1 MAEKKKTKVKAS
13 KAKTSK
19 TKTSKVQASKAKAS
33 KVQAQTSQPQ
43 ASQPQASQPQASQ
56 SQASLRNLA
65 SGDVLFR
72 EGEVGDF
79 AYQVIKGKIEV
90 CKFNGDEY
98 VTLSTLEKGA
108 LFGEMALIDKQP
120 RSAMA
125 RATEEAVVKEIDQQ
139 ALLGYL
145 KNSPQ
150 TAFNM
155 MQQLASYAR
164 NANEKLN
171 VDAFSSDSEESN
183 TEEEE
188 KELTEEEK
196 QKNYRKHLMNELL
209 DEFEDD
215 IDKIKSKQIPKSVK
229 WTIYSFATLVVLLIL
244 WGTISEVDT
253 TITASG
259 KITTVVPN
267 VEVQSNFNSVVKEI
281 FVKKGQGVKEGEPLV
296 VFDSTLQKADKMK
309 LNYQLSVVN
318 SKIDRLKKQS
328 LLRTNKSV
336 DSPSDKRQSRIF
348 KDKKDQYLAKTA
360 SLNKQISSTEDDLKF
375 IKEQLDIQKKLE
387 ESKNE
392 LFELDLV
399 AEAQVLG
406 EKNKRLSLEKEFT
419 KTSNKLSELQSNR
432 EEYNSQW
439 FGGINDE
446 LVSLEDQRM
455 NLQEDMKKLER
466 QQTDVIVRAPSDG
479 MVLNLHSLYPGAV
492 ISQGK
497 SVVTLVPTGV
507 ELLTVFDVDPSDISK
522 LIPDTSIKIQL
533 NALPAQKHG
542 ELKGKLIYV
551 SADTVDKDVD
561 GNSGNFYRARGQ
573 IIENE
578 LKDTPPGFHI
588 MPGMK
593 VSGKFR
599 VGKRR
604 LITYFIYP
612 LIRTLGNSFAEP

>member
-1 MAEKKKTKVKAS
+1 MTDKKKIK
-13 KAKTSK
+13 
-19 TKTSKVQASKAKAS
+19 
-33 KVQAQTSQPQ
+33 P
-43 ASQPQASQPQASQ
+43 
-56 SQASLRNLA
+56 SLRNLA

-79 AYQVIKGKIEV
+79 AYQVVKGKIEV
-90 CKFNGDEY
+90 TKFNGDEY
-98 VTLSTLEKGA
+98 VTLALLEKGA

-125 RATEEAVVKEIDQQ
+125 RAVNEATVREIDKD

-164 NANEKLN
+164 NANEKLS
-171 VDAFSSDSEESN
+171 VDAFSSEENTTSDD
-183 TEEEE
+183 TEEES
-188 KELTEEEK
+188 EEK
-196 QKNYRKHLMNELL
+196 KEKRKKKLILNELL
-209 DEFEDD
+209 DEFDDD
-215 IDKIKSKQIPKSVK
+215 IDRLKSKVLPKSVK
-229 WTIYSFATLVVLLIL
+229 YSVYSFGFLVLFLII
-244 WGTISEVDT
+244 WGSISEIDT
-253 TITASG
+253 TISATG

-267 VEVQSNFNSVVKEI
+267 VEVQSNYNSVVKKI
-281 FVKKGQGVKEGEPLV
+281 FVKKGQEVEKGEPLV
-296 VFDSTLQKADKMK
+296 AFDSTLQRADMKK
-309 LNYQLSVVN
+309 LNYQLSVTN

-328 LLRTNKSV
+328 ELRSNASV
-336 DSPSDKRQSRIF
+336 SNPADDRQKKIF
-348 KDKKDQYLAKTA
+348 KDKKGQYLAKMA
-360 SLNKQISSTEDDLKF
+360 SLDQQISSTEDDLTF

-387 ESKNE
+387 DSKKE
-392 LFELDLV
+392 LFDLDLV

-419 KTSNKLSELQSNR
+419 KTSNKLSELKSNR
-432 EEYNSQW
+432 KEYTSQF

-446 LVSLEDQRM
+446 LLALEDQRIS
-455 NLQEDMKKLER
+455 LLEDLKKLER
-466 QQTDVIVRAPSDG
+466 QQTDETVRAPSDG
-479 MVLNLHSLYPGAV
+479 MILDLHSLYPGAV

-522 LIPDTSIKIQL
+522 LIPDTSVKIQL

-561 GNSGNFYRARGQ
+561 GNSGNFYRARAK
-573 IIENE
+573 ITEKE
-578 LKDTPPGFHI
+578 LKDIPPGFNL

-599 VGKRR
+599 VGKRK

>member
-1 MAEKKKTKVKAS
+1 MAEKKNL
-13 KAKTSK
+13 
-19 TKTSKVQASKAKAS
+19 
-33 KVQAQTSQPQ
+33 QP
-43 ASQPQASQPQASQ
+43 AV
-56 SQASLRNLA
+56 RNLA
-65 SGDVLFR
+65 AGDVLFR

-79 AYQVIKGKIEV
+79 AYQIVKGKIEV

-98 VTLSTLEKGA
+98 VTLSILEKGA

-125 RATEEAVVKEIDQQ
+125 RATVETTVKEIDKN

-164 NANEKLN
+164 NANEKLS
-171 VDAFSSDSEESN
+171 VDAFQSGSENDTSLDDSEE
-183 TEEEE
+183 
-188 KELTEEEK
+188 LTEQDKESK
-196 QKNYRKHLMNELL
+196 KKKKMMNELL

-215 IDKIKSKQIPKSVK
+215 IDRLKTQTVPRSVK
-229 WTIYSFATLVVLLIL
+229 MSVYSFGFLIL
-244 WGTISEVDT
+244 FLIFWGTISEIDT

-267 VEVQSNFNSVVKEI
+267 VEVQSNYNSVVKEI
-281 FVKKGQGVKEGEPLV
+281 LVQKGESVNKGDPLV
-296 VFDSTLQKADKMK
+296 TFDATLQKADKMK
-309 LNYQLSVVN
+309 LDYQLAVVN

-328 LLRTNKSV
+328 LLRNNISV
-336 DSPSDKRQSRIF
+336 KNPNDERQSRIF
-348 KDKKDQYLAKTA
+348 KDKKDQYLAKIA
-360 SLNKQISSTEDDLKF
+360 SLDQQITSTEDDLKF
-375 IKEQLDIQKKLE
+375 IKEQLDIQKQLE
-387 ESKNE
+387 DSKVE

-399 AEAQVLG
+399 AESQVLA

-419 KTSNKLSELQSNR
+419 KTSNKLSELKSNR
-432 EEYNSQW
+432 KEYNSQF

-455 NLQEDMKKLER
+455 SLQEDVKKLER
-466 QQTDVIVRAPSDG
+466 QQTDVVVRAPSDG
-479 MVLNLHSLYPGAV
+479 MILDLHSLYPGAV
-492 ISQGK
+492 ITPGK

-522 LIPDTSIKIQL
+522 LITDTSVKIQL

-551 SADTVDKDVD
+551 SADTIDKDVD
-561 GNSGNFYRARGQ
+561 GNSGNFYRARAQ
-573 IIENE
+573 ITENE
-578 LKDTPPGFHI
+578 LKDTPPGFNL

-593 VSGKFR
+593 VSGKFK
-599 VGKRR
+599 VGQRR

-612 LIRTLGNSFAEP
+612 LVRTLGNSFAEP

>member
-1 MAEKKKTKVKAS
+1 MVEKNP
-13 KAKTSK
+13 AKHT
-19 TKTSKVQASKAKAS
+19 
-33 KVQAQTSQPQ
+33 
-43 ASQPQASQPQASQ
+43 
-56 SQASLRNLA
+56 LRNLA

-79 AYQVIKGKIEV
+79 AFQIVSGKIEI
-90 CKFNGDEY
+90 CKFNGDDY
-98 VTLSTLEKGA
+98 VTLAILEKGA

-125 RATEEAVVKEIDQQ
+125 RAIKESVVREIDQT
-139 ALLGYL
+139 ALIGYL

-164 NANEKLN
+164 NANEKLS
-171 VDAFSSDSEESN
+171 VDAFNSEDDEKN
-183 TEEEE
+183 TNNQEE
-188 KELTEEEK
+188 KKTTDEEINK
-196 QKNYRKHLMNELL
+196 LKRKKLMNELL
-209 DEFEDD
+209 DDFEDD
-215 IDKIKSKQIPKSVK
+215 IDKIREKKLPKSVK
-229 WTIYSFATLVVLLIL
+229 YTVYAFGFLIL
-244 WGTISEVDT
+244 FLIFWGTISEVDT

-267 VEVQSNFNSVVKEI
+267 VEVQSNYDSVVKEI
-281 FVKKGQGVKEGEPLV
+281 YVKKGQEVKKGESLIK
-296 VFDSTLQKADKMK
+296 FDATLQKADKMK
-309 LNYQLSVVN
+309 LNYQLSVLE

-328 LLRTNKSV
+328 LLRTSNSV
-336 DSPSDKRQSRIF
+336 KNPLDERQSRIF
-348 KDKKDQYLAKTA
+348 NDKKDQYLAKTA
-360 SLNKQISSTEDDLKF
+360 SLNQQISSTEDDLRF

-387 ESKNE
+387 ESKIE
-392 LFELDLV
+392 LFKLDLV
-399 AEAQVLG
+399 AESQVLA

-419 KTSNKLSELQSNR
+419 KTSNKLSELKSNR

-446 LVSLEDQRM
+446 LVSLEDQKITL
-455 NLQEDMKKLER
+455 NEDLKKLER
-466 QQTDVIVRAPSDG
+466 QQTDVTVRAPTDG
-479 MVLNLHSLYPGAV
+479 MILTLHSLYSGAV
-492 ISQGK
+492 ISKGK

-507 ELLTVFDVDPSDISK
+507 ELLSVFDVDPSDISK
-522 LIPDTSIKIQL
+522 LIPDTSVKIQL

-561 GNSGNFYRARGQ
+561 GKSGNFYRARAQ
-573 IIENE
+573 IIESN
-578 LKDTPPGFHI
+578 LKDTPPGFNL

-612 LIRTLGNSFAEP
+612 LVRTIGNSFEEP

>member
-1 MAEKKKTKVKAS
+1 MPAKKPP
-13 KAKTSK
+13 
-19 TKTSKVQASKAKAS
+19 
-33 KVQAQTSQPQ
+33 QP
-43 ASQPQASQPQASQ
+43 
-56 SQASLRNLA
+56 SLRNLA
-65 SGDVLFR
+65 AGDVLFR
-72 EGEVGDF
+72 EGEVGDY
-79 AYQVIKGKIEV
+79 AYQVVKGKIEV

-125 RATEEAVVKEIDQQ
+125 RSVDEAVVKEIDKE
-139 ALLGYL
+139 ALLGFL

-164 NANEKLN
+164 NANEKLS
-171 VDAFSSDSEESN
+171 VDAFQSESSDENSDDSGA
-183 TEEEE
+183 TELSDEE
-188 KELTEEEK
+188 KEK
-196 QKNYRKHLMNELL
+196 KSKKILMNELL
-209 DEFEDD
+209 DEFDDD
-215 IDKIKSKQIPKSVK
+215 IDRIKSKQVPKSVK
-229 WTIYSFATLVVLLIL
+229 YSVFSFGFLVIFLIM
-244 WGTISEVDT
+244 WGTISEIDT

-267 VEVQSNFNSVVKEI
+267 VEVQSNFDSVVKEI
-281 FVKKGQGVKEGEPLV
+281 FVKKGQSVSKGEPLLA
-296 VFDSTLQKADKMK
+296 FDSTLQKADRMK
-309 LNYQLSVVN
+309 LNYQLSVIN

-328 LLRTNKSV
+328 LLRTNVSV
-336 DSPSDKRQSRIF
+336 KNPDDERQNKIF
-348 KDKKDQYLAKTA
+348 KDKKAQYLAKKA
-360 SLNKQISSTEDDLKF
+360 SLDKQISSTEDDLKF
-375 IKEQLDIQKKLE
+375 VKEQLDIQKQLE
-387 ESKNE
+387 DSKKE

-399 AEAQVLG
+399 AESQVLA

-419 KTSNKLSELQSNR
+419 KTTNKLSELKSNSK
-432 EEYNSQW
+432 EYYSQF

-455 NLQEDMKKLER
+455 NLQEDLKKLER

-479 MVLNLHSLYPGAV
+479 MILTLHSLYSGAV
-492 ISQGK
+492 ISKGK

-522 LIPDTSIKIQL
+522 LIPDTSVKIQL

-561 GNSGNFYRARGQ
+561 GNSGNFYRARAQ
-573 IIENE
+573 ITLNE
-578 LKDTPPGFHI
+578 LKDTPPGFNL

-612 LIRTLGNSFAEP
+612 LIRTIGNSFAEP

>member
-1 MAEKKKTKVKAS
+1 MTDKKKIK
-13 KAKTSK
+13 
-19 TKTSKVQASKAKAS
+19 
-33 KVQAQTSQPQ
+33 P
-43 ASQPQASQPQASQ
+43 
-56 SQASLRNLA
+56 SLRNLA

-79 AYQVIKGKIEV
+79 AYQVVKGKIEV
-90 CKFNGDEY
+90 TKFNGDEY
-98 VTLSTLEKGA
+98 VTLALLEKGA

-125 RATEEAVVKEIDQQ
+125 RAVNEATVREIDKD

-164 NANEKLN
+164 NANEKLS
-171 VDAFSSDSEESN
+171 VDAFSNEETNTSDDIEEESEEN
-183 TEEEE
+183 KE
-188 KELTEEEK
+188 K
-196 QKNYRKHLMNELL
+196 RKKKLILNELL
-209 DEFEDD
+209 DEFDD
-215 IDKIKSKQIPKSVK
+215 DMDRLKSKVLPKSVK
-229 WTIYSFATLVVLLIL
+229 YSVFSFGFLVLFLII
-244 WGTISEVDT
+244 WGSISEIDT
-253 TITASG
+253 TITATG

-267 VEVQSNFNSVVKEI
+267 VEVQSNYNSVVKEI
-281 FVKKGQGVKEGEPLV
+281 FVKKGQEVEKGEPLV
-296 VFDSTLQKADKMK
+296 VFDSTLQRADMK
-309 LNYQLSVVN
+309 KLDYQLSVTN

-328 LLRTNKSV
+328 ELRSNSSV
-336 DSPSDKRQSRIF
+336 SNPADDRQKKIF
-348 KDKKDQYLAKTA
+348 KDKKGQYLAKMA
-360 SLNKQISSTEDDLKF
+360 SLDQQISSTDDDLIF

-387 ESKNE
+387 DSKKE
-392 LFELDLV
+392 LFDLDLV

-419 KTSNKLSELQSNR
+419 KTSNKLSELKSNR
-432 EEYNSQW
+432 KEYTSQF

-446 LVSLEDQRM
+446 LMALEDQRIS
-455 NLQEDMKKLER
+455 LLEDLKKLER
-466 QQTDVIVRAPSDG
+466 QQTDETVRAPSDG
-479 MVLNLHSLYPGAV
+479 MILDLHSLYPGAV

-522 LIPDTSIKIQL
+522 LIPDTSVKIQL

-551 SADTVDKDVD
+551 SADTIDKDVD
-561 GNSGNFYRARGQ
+561 GNSGNFYRARAQ
-573 IIENE
+573 ITEQN
-578 LKDTPPGFHI
+578 LKDIPPGFNL

-599 VGKRR
+599 VGKRK

>member
-1 MAEKKKTKVKAS
+1 MADKKTI
-13 KAKTSK
+13 
-19 TKTSKVQASKAKAS
+19 
-33 KVQAQTSQPQ
+33 QP
-43 ASQPQASQPQASQ
+43 AV
-56 SQASLRNLA
+56 RNLA
-65 SGDVLFR
+65 AGDVLFR

-79 AYQVIKGKIEV
+79 AYQIVKGKIEV

-98 VTLSTLEKGA
+98 VTLSILEKGA

-125 RATEEAVVKEIDQQ
+125 RATEEATVKEIDQE

-164 NANEKLN
+164 NANEKLS
-171 VDAFSSDSEESN
+171 VDAFQSDSDNENNMNDDDDQSEEAQQS
-183 TEEEE
+183 
-188 KELTEEEK
+188 KFK
-196 QKNYRKHLMNELL
+196 KKMMNELL
-209 DEFEDD
+209 DEFDDD
-215 IDKIKSKQIPKSVK
+215 IDRIKAAGVPKSVK
-229 WTIYSFATLVVLLIL
+229 MSVFSFGFLIL
-244 WGTISEVDT
+244 FLITWGTISEIDT

-267 VEVQSNFNSVVKEI
+267 VEVQSNYNSVVKEI
-281 FVKKGQGVKEGEPLV
+281 LVKKGESVDQGDPLV
-296 VFDSTLQKADKMK
+296 VFDATLQKADKMK
-309 LNYQLSVVN
+309 LNYQLTVLN

-328 LLRTNKSV
+328 LLRTNTSV
-336 DSPSDKRQSRIF
+336 KNPNDERQSRIF
-348 KDKKDQYLAKTA
+348 KDKRDQYLAKIA
-360 SLNKQISSTEDDLKF
+360 SLDQQIGSTEDDLKF
-375 IKEQLDIQKKLE
+375 IKEQLQIQKKLE
-387 ESKNE
+387 ESKME

-399 AEAQVLG
+399 AESQVLA

-419 KTSNKLSELQSNR
+419 KTNNKLSELKSNR
-432 EEYNSQW
+432 KEYNSQF

-446 LVSLEDQRM
+446 LVGLEDQRM
-455 NLQEDMKKLER
+455 SMQEDLKKLER
-466 QQTDVIVRAPSDG
+466 QQTDVTVRAPSDG
-479 MVLNLHSLYPGAV
+479 MILDLHSLYPGAV
-492 ISQGK
+492 ITQGK

-507 ELLTVFDVDPSDISK
+507 ELLTIFDVDPSDISK
-522 LIPDTSIKIQL
+522 LIPDTSVKIQL

-551 SADTVDKDVD
+551 SADTIDKNVD
-561 GNSGNFYRARGQ
+561 GNPGNFYRARAQ
-573 IIENE
+573 ITENE
-578 LKDTPPGFHI
+578 LKETPPGFNL

-593 VSGKFR
+593 VSGKFK
-599 VGKRR
+599 VGQRR

>member
-1 MAEKKKTKVKAS
+1 MSVNKPKVRS
-13 KAKTSK
+13 
-19 TKTSKVQASKAKAS
+19 
-33 KVQAQTSQPQ
+33 
-43 ASQPQASQPQASQ
+43 
-56 SQASLRNLA
+56 LA

-79 AYQVIKGKIEV
+79 AYQVVKGKIEV
-90 CKFNGDEY
+90 TKFNGDEY
-98 VTLSTLEKGA
+98 ITLALLEKGA

-125 RATEEAVVKEIDQQ
+125 RAVNEATVREIDKD

-164 NANEKLN
+164 NANEKLS
-171 VDAFSSDSEESN
+171 VDAFSSEESN
-183 TEEEE
+183 TSDDIEEESEGNKE
-188 KELTEEEK
+188 K
-196 QKNYRKHLMNELL
+196 RKKKLILNELL
-209 DEFEDD
+209 DEFDD
-215 IDKIKSKQIPKSVK
+215 DMDRLKSKVLPKSVK
-229 WTIYSFATLVVLLIL
+229 YSVYSFGFLVLFLII
-244 WGTISEVDT
+244 WGSISEIDT
-253 TITASG
+253 TISATG

-267 VEVQSNFNSVVKEI
+267 VEVQSNYNSVVKKI
-281 FVKKGQGVKEGEPLV
+281 FVKKGQEVEKGEPLV
-296 VFDSTLQKADKMK
+296 TFDSTLQRADMKK
-309 LNYQLSVVN
+309 LNYQLSVTN

-328 LLRTNKSV
+328 ELRSNSSV
-336 DSPSDKRQSRIF
+336 SNPSDDRQNKIF
-348 KDKKDQYLAKTA
+348 KDKKGQYLAKMA
-360 SLNKQISSTEDDLKF
+360 SIDQKISSTEDDLTF
-375 IKEQLDIQKKLE
+375 IKEQLDIQKQLE
-387 ESKNE
+387 DSKKE
-392 LFELDLV
+392 LFDLDLV

-419 KTSNKLSELQSNR
+419 KTSNTLGELKSNR
-432 EEYNSQW
+432 KEYTSQF

-446 LVSLEDQRM
+446 LMTLEDQRIS
-455 NLQEDMKKLER
+455 LLEDLKKLER
-466 QQTDVIVRAPSDG
+466 QQTDETVRAPSDG
-479 MVLNLHSLYPGAV
+479 MILDLHSLYPGAV

-522 LIPDTSIKIQL
+522 LIPDTSVKIQL

-551 SADTVDKDVD
+551 SADTIDKDVD
-561 GNSGNFYRARGQ
+561 GNSGNFYRARAKITEQ
-573 IIENE
+573 E
-578 LKDTPPGFHI
+578 LKDIPPGFNL

-599 VGKRR
+599 VGKRK

>member
-1 MAEKKKTKVKAS
+1 MAEQKKIK
-13 KAKTSK
+13 
-19 TKTSKVQASKAKAS
+19 
-33 KVQAQTSQPQ
+33 P
-43 ASQPQASQPQASQ
+43 
-56 SQASLRNLA
+56 SLRNLA
-65 SGDVLFR
+65 AGDVIFR

-79 AYQVIKGKIEV
+79 AYQVVKGKIEV
-90 CKFNGDEY
+90 TKFNGDEY
-98 VTLSTLEKGA
+98 VTLALLEKGA

-125 RATEEAVVKEIDQQ
+125 RAVNEATVREIDKD

-164 NANEKLN
+164 NANEKLS
-171 VDAFSSDSEESN
+171 VDAFSSEESN
-183 TEEEE
+183 TSDDIEEESEENKE
-188 KELTEEEK
+188 K
-196 QKNYRKHLMNELL
+196 RKKKLILNELL
-209 DEFEDD
+209 DEFDDD
-215 IDKIKSKQIPKSVK
+215 IDRLKSKVIPKSVK
-229 WTIYSFATLVVLLIL
+229 YSVYSFGFLVLFLVI
-244 WGTISEVDT
+244 WGSISEIDT
-253 TITASG
+253 TITATG

-267 VEVQSNFNSVVKEI
+267 VEVQSNYNSVVKKI
-281 FVKKGQGVKEGEPLV
+281 FVKKGQEVEKGEPLV
-296 VFDSTLQKADKMK
+296 AFDSTLQRADMKK
-309 LNYQLSVVN
+309 LNYQLSVTN

-328 LLRTNKSV
+328 ELRSNSSV
-336 DSPSDKRQSRIF
+336 SNPSDDRQNKIF
-348 KDKKDQYLAKTA
+348 KDKKGQYLAKMA
-360 SLNKQISSTEDDLKF
+360 SLDQKISSTEDDLTF
-375 IKEQLDIQKKLE
+375 IKEQLDIQKQLE
-387 ESKNE
+387 DSKKE
-392 LFELDLV
+392 LFDLDLV

-419 KTSNKLSELQSNR
+419 KTSNTLGELKSNR
-432 EEYNSQW
+432 KEYTSQF

-446 LVSLEDQRM
+446 LMALEDQRIS
-455 NLQEDMKKLER
+455 LLEDLKKLER
-466 QQTDVIVRAPSDG
+466 QQTDETVRAPSDG
-479 MVLNLHSLYPGAV
+479 MILDLHSLYPGAV
-492 ISQGK
+492 ITQGK

-522 LIPDTSIKIQL
+522 LIPDTSVKIQL

-551 SADTVDKDVD
+551 SADTIDKDVD
-561 GNSGNFYRARGQ
+561 GNSGNFYRARAKITEQ
-573 IIENE
+573 E
-578 LKDTPPGFHI
+578 LKDIPPGFNL

-599 VGKRR
+599 VGQRK

>member
-1 MAEKKKTKVKAS
+1 MNAS
-13 KAKTSK
+13 KTQKPA
-19 TKTSKVQASKAKAS
+19 
-33 KVQAQTSQPQ
+33 
-43 ASQPQASQPQASQ
+43 
-56 SQASLRNLA
+56 LRNLA
-65 SGDVLFR
+65 AGDVLFR

-79 AYQVIKGKIEV
+79 AYQVVKGKIEV

-98 VTLSTLEKGA
+98 VTLSILDKGA

-125 RATEEAVVKEIDQQ
+125 RAVDEAVVKEIDKE
-139 ALLGYL
+139 ALLGFL

-164 NANEKLN
+164 NANEKLS
-171 VDAFSSDSEESN
+171 VDAFSSDSDSSDEAEN
-183 TEEEE
+183 QP

-196 QKNYRKHLMNELL
+196 KGKKNSKMMNELL
-209 DEFEDD
+209 DEFDDD
-215 IDKIKSKQIPKSVK
+215 IDRIKTSQVPKSVK
-229 WTIYSFATLVVLLIL
+229 YSVYSFGFLVIFLIL
-244 WGTISEVDT
+244 WGTISEIDT

-267 VEVQSNFNSVVKEI
+267 VEVQSNYDSVVKDI
-281 FVKKGQGVKEGEPLV
+281 YVKKGQSVKQGEALIA
-296 VFDSTLQKADKMK
+296 FDSTLQKADRMK
-309 LNYQLSVVN
+309 LNYQLNVLN

-328 LLRTNKSV
+328 MLRTNASV
-336 DSPSDKRQSRIF
+336 KNPSDERQNKIF
-348 KDKKDQYLAKTA
+348 KDKRDQYLAKIA
-360 SLNKQISSTEDDLKF
+360 SLDQQISSTEDDLKF
-375 IKEQLDIQKKLE
+375 VKEQLDIQKQLE
-387 ESKNE
+387 NSKKE

-399 AEAQVLG
+399 AESQVLA
-406 EKNKRLSLEKEFT
+406 ERNKRLSLEKEYT
-419 KTSNKLSELQSNR
+419 KTSNKFSELKSNR
-432 EEYNSQW
+432 KEYNSQF
-439 FGGINDE
+439 FGGISDE
-446 LVSLEDQRM
+446 LSSLEDQRM
-455 NLQEDMKKLER
+455 SMQEDLKKLER
-466 QQTDVIVRAPSDG
+466 QQTDVVVRAPADG
-479 MVLNLHSLYPGAV
+479 MVLTLHSLYSGAV
-492 ISQGK
+492 ISKGK

-522 LIPDTSIKIQL
+522 LITDTSVKIQL

-561 GNSGNFYRARGQ
+561 GNSGNFYRARAQ
-573 IIENE
+573 ITENE
-578 LKDTPPGFHI
+578 LKDTPPGFNL

>member
-1 MAEKKKTKVKAS
+1 MNAS
-13 KAKTSK
+13 KTQKPA
-19 TKTSKVQASKAKAS
+19 
-33 KVQAQTSQPQ
+33 
-43 ASQPQASQPQASQ
+43 
-56 SQASLRNLA
+56 LRNLA
-65 SGDVLFR
+65 AGDVLFR

-79 AYQVIKGKIEV
+79 AYQVVKGKIEV

-98 VTLSTLEKGA
+98 VTLSILDKGA

-125 RATEEAVVKEIDQQ
+125 RAVDEAVVKEIDKE
-139 ALLGYL
+139 ALLGFL

-164 NANEKLN
+164 NANEKLS
-171 VDAFSSDSEESN
+171 VDAFSSDSDSSDEAEN
-183 TEEEE
+183 QP

-196 QKNYRKHLMNELL
+196 KRQKNSKMMNELL
-209 DEFEDD
+209 DEFDDD
-215 IDKIKSKQIPKSVK
+215 IDRIKTSQVPKSVK
-229 WTIYSFATLVVLLIL
+229 YSVYSFGFLVIFLIL
-244 WGTISEVDT
+244 WGTISEIDT

-267 VEVQSNFNSVVKEI
+267 VEVQSNYDSVVKDI
-281 FVKKGQGVKEGEPLV
+281 YVKKGQSVKQGEALIA
-296 VFDSTLQKADKMK
+296 FDSTLQKADRMK
-309 LNYQLSVVN
+309 LNYQLNVLN

-328 LLRTNKSV
+328 MLRTNASV
-336 DSPSDKRQSRIF
+336 KNPSDERQNKIF
-348 KDKKDQYLAKTA
+348 KDKRDQYLAKIA
-360 SLNKQISSTEDDLKF
+360 SLDQQISSTEDDLKF
-375 IKEQLDIQKKLE
+375 VKEQLDIQKQLE
-387 ESKNE
+387 NSKKE

-399 AEAQVLG
+399 AESQVLA
-406 EKNKRLSLEKEFT
+406 ERNKRLSLEKEYT
-419 KTSNKLSELQSNR
+419 KTSNKFSELKSNR
-432 EEYNSQW
+432 KEYNSQF
-439 FGGINDE
+439 FGGISDE
-446 LVSLEDQRM
+446 LSSLEDQRM
-455 NLQEDMKKLER
+455 SMQEDLKKLER
-466 QQTDVIVRAPSDG
+466 QQTDVVVRAPADG
-479 MVLNLHSLYPGAV
+479 MVLTLHSLYSGAV
-492 ISQGK
+492 ISKGK

-522 LIPDTSIKIQL
+522 LITDTSVKIQL

-561 GNSGNFYRARGQ
+561 GNSGNFYRARAQ
-573 IIENE
+573 ITENE
-578 LKDTPPGFHI
+578 LKDTPPGFNL

>member
-1 MAEKKKTKVKAS
+1 MADPKKLK
-13 KAKTSK
+13 
-19 TKTSKVQASKAKAS
+19 
-33 KVQAQTSQPQ
+33 P
-43 ASQPQASQPQASQ
+43 
-56 SQASLRNLA
+56 SLRNLA
-65 SGDVLFR
+65 TGDVLFR

-79 AYQVIKGKIEV
+79 AYQVVKGKIEV
-90 CKFNGDEY
+90 TKFNGDEY
-98 VTLSTLEKGA
+98 VTLAILEKGA

-125 RATEEAVVKEIDQQ
+125 RAVNEATVREIDKE

-164 NANEKLN
+164 NANEKLS
-171 VDAFSSDSEESN
+171 VDAFSSGDSIVSDEVEEESEEN
-183 TEEEE
+183 KE
-188 KELTEEEK
+188 K
-196 QKNYRKHLMNELL
+196 RKKKLILNELL
-209 DEFEDD
+209 DEFDD
-215 IDKIKSKQIPKSVK
+215 EIDRLKSKVLPKSVK
-229 WTIYSFATLVVLLIL
+229 YSVFSFGFLVLFLII
-244 WGTISEVDT
+244 WGSISEIDT

-267 VEVQSNFNSVVKEI
+267 VEVQSNYNSVVKKI
-281 FVKKGQGVKEGEPLV
+281 FVKKGQKVIKGEQLV
-296 VFDSTLQKADKMK
+296 AFDSTLQRADMKK
-309 LNYQLSVVN
+309 LNYQLSVTN

-328 LLRTNKSV
+328 ELRSNSSVTN
-336 DSPSDKRQSRIF
+336 PSDDRQKKIF
-348 KDKKDQYLAKTA
+348 KDKKGQYLAKMA
-360 SLNKQISSTEDDLKF
+360 SLDQQISSTEDDLIF

-387 ESKNE
+387 DSKKE
-392 LFELDLV
+392 LFDLDLV

-419 KTSNKLSELQSNR
+419 KTSNKLSELKSNR
-432 EEYNSQW
+432 KEYTSQF

-446 LVSLEDQRM
+446 LMALEDQRIS
-455 NLQEDMKKLER
+455 LLEDLKKLER
-466 QQTDVIVRAPSDG
+466 QQTDETVRAPSDG
-479 MVLNLHSLYPGAV
+479 MILDLHSLYPGAV

-522 LIPDTSIKIQL
+522 LIPDTTVKIQL

-551 SADTVDKDVD
+551 SADTIDKDVD
-561 GNSGNFYRARGQ
+561 GNSGNFYRARAQ
-573 IIENE
+573 ITEQN
-578 LKDTPPGFHI
+578 LKDIPPGFNL

-599 VGKRR
+599 VGKRK

>member
-1 MAEKKKTKVKAS
+1 MAEQKKIK
-13 KAKTSK
+13 
-19 TKTSKVQASKAKAS
+19 
-33 KVQAQTSQPQ
+33 P
-43 ASQPQASQPQASQ
+43 
-56 SQASLRNLA
+56 SLRNLA
-65 SGDVLFR
+65 AGDVIFR

-79 AYQVIKGKIEV
+79 AYQVVKGKIEV
-90 CKFNGDEY
+90 TKFNGDEY
-98 VTLSTLEKGA
+98 VTLALLEKGA

-125 RATEEAVVKEIDQQ
+125 RAVNEATVREIDKD

-164 NANEKLN
+164 NANEKLS
-171 VDAFSSDSEESN
+171 VDAFSSEESN
-183 TEEEE
+183 TSDEIEEESEENKE
-188 KELTEEEK
+188 K
-196 QKNYRKHLMNELL
+196 RKKKLILNELL
-209 DEFEDD
+209 DEFDDD
-215 IDKIKSKQIPKSVK
+215 IDRLKSKVLPKSVK
-229 WTIYSFATLVVLLIL
+229 YSVYSFGFLVLFLII
-244 WGTISEVDT
+244 WGSISEIDT
-253 TITASG
+253 TISATG

-267 VEVQSNFNSVVKEI
+267 VEVQSNYNSVVKKI
-281 FVKKGQGVKEGEPLV
+281 FVKKGQEVEKGEPLV
-296 VFDSTLQKADKMK
+296 AFDSTLQRADMKK
-309 LNYQLSVVN
+309 LNYQLSVTN

-328 LLRTNKSV
+328 ELRSNSSV
-336 DSPSDKRQSRIF
+336 SNPSDDRQNKIF
-348 KDKKDQYLAKTA
+348 KDKKGQYLAKMA
-360 SLNKQISSTEDDLKF
+360 SLDQKISSTEDDLTF
-375 IKEQLDIQKKLE
+375 IKEQLDIQKQLE
-387 ESKNE
+387 DSKKE
-392 LFELDLV
+392 LFDLDLV

-419 KTSNKLSELQSNR
+419 KTSNTLGELKSNR
-432 EEYNSQW
+432 KEYTSQF

-446 LVSLEDQRM
+446 LMALEDQRIS
-455 NLQEDMKKLER
+455 LLEDLKKLER
-466 QQTDVIVRAPSDG
+466 QQTDETVRAPSDG
-479 MVLNLHSLYPGAV
+479 MILDLHSLYPGAV

-522 LIPDTSIKIQL
+522 LIPDTSVKIQL

-551 SADTVDKDVD
+551 SADTIDKDVD
-561 GNSGNFYRARGQ
+561 GNSGNFYRARAKITEQ
-573 IIENE
+573 E
-578 LKDTPPGFHI
+578 LKDIPPGFNL

-599 VGKRR
+599 VGKRK

>member
-1 MAEKKKTKVKAS
+1 MSAKKPP
-13 KAKTSK
+13 
-19 TKTSKVQASKAKAS
+19 
-33 KVQAQTSQPQ
+33 QP
-43 ASQPQASQPQASQ
+43 
-56 SQASLRNLA
+56 SLRNLA
-65 SGDVLFR
+65 AGDVLFR
-72 EGEVGDF
+72 EGEVGDY
-79 AYQVIKGKIEV
+79 AYQVVKGKIEV

-125 RATEEAVVKEIDQQ
+125 RSVDEAVVKEIDKE
-139 ALLGYL
+139 ALLGFL

-164 NANEKLN
+164 NANEKLS
-171 VDAFSSDSEESN
+171 VDAFQSESSDENSDDSGA
-183 TEEEE
+183 TELSDEE
-188 KELTEEEK
+188 KEK
-196 QKNYRKHLMNELL
+196 KSKKILMNELL
-209 DEFEDD
+209 DEFDDD
-215 IDKIKSKQIPKSVK
+215 IDRIKSKQVPKSVK
-229 WTIYSFATLVVLLIL
+229 YSVFSFGFLVIFLIM
-244 WGTISEVDT
+244 WGTISEIDT

-267 VEVQSNFNSVVKEI
+267 VEVQSNFDSVVKEI
-281 FVKKGQGVKEGEPLV
+281 FVKKGQSVSKGEPLLA
-296 VFDSTLQKADKMK
+296 FDSTLQKADRMK
-309 LNYQLSVVN
+309 LNYQLSVIN

-328 LLRTNKSV
+328 LLRTNVSV
-336 DSPSDKRQSRIF
+336 KNPDDERQNKIF
-348 KDKKDQYLAKTA
+348 KDKKAQYLAKKA
-360 SLNKQISSTEDDLKF
+360 SLDKQISSTEDDLKF
-375 IKEQLDIQKKLE
+375 VKEQLDIQKQLE
-387 ESKNE
+387 DSKKE

-399 AEAQVLG
+399 AESQVLA

-419 KTSNKLSELQSNR
+419 KTTNKLSELKSNSK
-432 EEYNSQW
+432 EYYSQF

-455 NLQEDMKKLER
+455 NLQEDLKKLER

-479 MVLNLHSLYPGAV
+479 MILTLHSLYSGAV
-492 ISQGK
+492 ISKGK

-522 LIPDTSIKIQL
+522 LIPDTSVKIQL

-561 GNSGNFYRARGQ
+561 GNSGNFYRARAQ
-573 IIENE
+573 ITLNE
-578 LKDTPPGFHI
+578 LKDTPPGFNL

-612 LIRTLGNSFAEP
+612 LIRTIGNSFAEP

>member
-1 MAEKKKTKVKAS
+1 MAEQKKIK
-13 KAKTSK
+13 
-19 TKTSKVQASKAKAS
+19 
-33 KVQAQTSQPQ
+33 P
-43 ASQPQASQPQASQ
+43 
-56 SQASLRNLA
+56 SLRNLA
-65 SGDVLFR
+65 AGDVIFR

-79 AYQVIKGKIEV
+79 AYQVVKGKIEV
-90 CKFNGDEY
+90 TKFNGDEY
-98 VTLSTLEKGA
+98 ITLALLEKGA

-125 RATEEAVVKEIDQQ
+125 RAVNEATVREIDKD

-164 NANEKLN
+164 NANEKLS
-171 VDAFSSDSEESN
+171 VDAFSSEESN
-183 TEEEE
+183 TSDDIEEESEGNKE
-188 KELTEEEK
+188 K
-196 QKNYRKHLMNELL
+196 RKKKLILNELL
-209 DEFEDD
+209 DEFDD
-215 IDKIKSKQIPKSVK
+215 DMDRLKSKVLPKSVK
-229 WTIYSFATLVVLLIL
+229 YSVYSFGFLVLFLII
-244 WGTISEVDT
+244 WGSISEIDT
-253 TITASG
+253 TISATG

-267 VEVQSNFNSVVKEI
+267 VEVQSNYNSVVKKI
-281 FVKKGQGVKEGEPLV
+281 FVKKGQEVEKGEPLV
-296 VFDSTLQKADKMK
+296 TFDSTLQRADMKK
-309 LNYQLSVVN
+309 LNYQLSVTN

-328 LLRTNKSV
+328 ELRSNSSV
-336 DSPSDKRQSRIF
+336 SNPSDDRQNKIF
-348 KDKKDQYLAKTA
+348 KDKKGQYLAKMA
-360 SLNKQISSTEDDLKF
+360 SIDQKISSTEDDLTF
-375 IKEQLDIQKKLE
+375 IKEQLDIQKQLE
-387 ESKNE
+387 DSKKE
-392 LFELDLV
+392 LFDLDLV

-419 KTSNKLSELQSNR
+419 KTSNTLGELKSNR
-432 EEYNSQW
+432 KEYPSQF

-446 LVSLEDQRM
+446 LMTLEDQRIS
-455 NLQEDMKKLER
+455 LLEDLKKLER
-466 QQTDVIVRAPSDG
+466 QQTDETVRAPSDG
-479 MVLNLHSLYPGAV
+479 MILDLHSLYPGAV

-522 LIPDTSIKIQL
+522 LIPDTSVKIQL

-551 SADTVDKDVD
+551 SADTIDKDVD
-561 GNSGNFYRARGQ
+561 GNSGNFYRARAKITEQ
-573 IIENE
+573 E
-578 LKDTPPGFHI
+578 LKDIPPGFNL

-599 VGKRR
+599 VGKRK

>member
-1 MAEKKKTKVKAS
+1 MADKKS
-13 KAKTSK
+13 S
-19 TKTSKVQASKAKAS
+19 
-33 KVQAQTSQPQ
+33 QTQQP
-43 ASQPQASQPQASQ
+43 AV
-56 SQASLRNLA
+56 RNLA

-79 AYQVIKGKIEV
+79 AYQVVKGKIEV

-98 VTLSTLEKGA
+98 VTLSILEKGA

-125 RATEEAVVKEIDQQ
+125 RATEETTVKEIDQN

-164 NANEKLN
+164 NANEKLS
-171 VDAFSSDSEESN
+171 VDAFESGN
-183 TEEEE
+183 DNENLEQQEEELT
-188 KELTEEEK
+188 KEDK
-196 QKNYRKHLMNELL
+196 DSRFKKKMMNELL

-215 IDKIKSKQIPKSVK
+215 IDIIKTKQVPKSVK
-229 WTIYSFATLVVLLIL
+229 MSVYSFGFLVIFLIA
-244 WGTISEVDT
+244 WGTISEIDT
-253 TITASG
+253 TISASG

-267 VEVQSNFNSVVKEI
+267 VEVQSNYNSVVKEI
-281 FVKKGQGVKEGEPLV
+281 LVKKGESIDKGDPLII
-296 VFDSTLQKADKMK
+296 FDATLQKADRMK
-309 LNYQLSVVN
+309 LDYQLAVVD

-328 LLRTNKSV
+328 LLRNNVSV
-336 DSPSDKRQSRIF
+336 SNPNDERQSRIF
-348 KDKKDQYLAKTA
+348 KDKKDQYLAKIA
-360 SLNKQISSTEDDLKF
+360 SLDQQIGSTEDDLKF

-387 ESKNE
+387 DSKVE

-399 AEAQVLG
+399 AESQVLA
-406 EKNKRLSLEKEFT
+406 EKNKSLSLEKEFT
-419 KTSNKLSELQSNR
+419 KTSNKLSELKSNR
-432 EEYNSQW
+432 KEYNSQF

-446 LVSLEDQRM
+446 LVGLEDQRM
-455 NLQEDMKKLER
+455 SLQEDLKKLER
-466 QQTDVIVRAPSDG
+466 EQTDVIVRAPSDG
-479 MVLNLHSLYPGAV
+479 MILNLHSLYPGAV
-492 ISQGK
+492 ITKGK

-522 LIPDTSIKIQL
+522 LIPDTSVKIQL

-551 SADTVDKDVD
+551 SADTIDKDVD
-561 GNSGNFYRARGQ
+561 GNPGNFYRARAQ
-573 IIENE
+573 ITENE
-578 LKDTPPGFHI
+578 LKDTPPGFNL

-593 VSGKFR
+593 VSGKFK
-599 VGKRR
+599 VGQRR

>member
-1 MAEKKKTKVKAS
+1 MADKKKI
-13 KAKTSK
+13 
-19 TKTSKVQASKAKAS
+19 
-33 KVQAQTSQPQ
+33 SQP
-43 ASQPQASQPQASQ
+43 
-56 SQASLRNLA
+56 SLRNLA

-79 AYQVIKGKIEV
+79 AFQIVSGEIEI

-98 VTLSTLEKGA
+98 VTLTTLEKGA

-125 RATEEAVVKEIDQQ
+125 RATKESVVKEIDQP

-164 NANEKLN
+164 NANEKLS
-171 VDAFSSDSEESN
+171 VDAFSSDTDEKPDN
-183 TEEEE
+183 EE
-188 KELTEEEK
+188 KELSEEDKKKLE
-196 QKNYRKHLMNELL
+196 RKSLMNSLL
-209 DEFEDD
+209 DEFDDD
-215 IDKIKSKQIPKSVK
+215 IDKIKSKQVPGSVK
-229 WTIYSFATLVVLLIL
+229 GTVYAFGILIL
-244 WGTISEVDT
+244 FLISWGTISEVDT

-267 VEVQSNFNSVVKEI
+267 VEVQSNYDSVVKEMH
-281 FVKKGQGVKEGEPLV
+281 VKKGQGVNKGDPLV
-296 VFDSTLQKADKMK
+296 TFDATLQKADRMK
-309 LNYQLSVVN
+309 LNYQLTVIN
-318 SKIDRLKKQS
+318 SKIERLKKQS

-336 DSPSDKRQSRIF
+336 SNPSDERQSRIF

-360 SLNKQISSTEDDLKF
+360 SLNQQISSTEDDLKF
-375 IKEQLDIQKKLE
+375 VKEQLDIQKTLE
-387 ESKNE
+387 SSKKE

-399 AEAQVLG
+399 AESQVLA

-419 KTSNKLSELQSNR
+419 KTSNKLGELKSNR
-432 EEYNSQW
+432 EEYNSKW

-446 LVSLEDQRM
+446 LVALEDQKM
-455 NLQEDMKKLER
+455 NLQEDLKKLER

-479 MVLNLHSLYPGAV
+479 MVLTLHSLYAGAV
-492 ISQGK
+492 ISKGK

-522 LIPDTSIKIQL
+522 LIPDTSVKIQL

-551 SADTVDKDVD
+551 SADTVDKNVD
-561 GNSGNFYRARGQ
+561 GSPGNFYRARAQ
-573 IIENE
+573 ITENE
-578 LKDTPPGFHI
+578 LKDTPPGFNL

-612 LIRTLGNSFAEP
+612 LIRTIGNSFEEP

>member
-1 MAEKKKTKVKAS
+1 MTDKKKIK
-13 KAKTSK
+13 
-19 TKTSKVQASKAKAS
+19 
-33 KVQAQTSQPQ
+33 P
-43 ASQPQASQPQASQ
+43 
-56 SQASLRNLA
+56 SLRNLA

-79 AYQVIKGKIEV
+79 AYQVVKGKIEV
-90 CKFNGDEY
+90 TKFNGDEY
-98 VTLSTLEKGA
+98 VTLALLEKGA

-125 RATEEAVVKEIDQQ
+125 RAVNEATVKEIDKD

-164 NANEKLN
+164 NANEKLS
-171 VDAFSSDSEESN
+171 VDAFSNEETNTSDDIEEESEEN
-183 TEEEE
+183 KE
-188 KELTEEEK
+188 K
-196 QKNYRKHLMNELL
+196 RKKKLILNELL
-209 DEFEDD
+209 DEFDD
-215 IDKIKSKQIPKSVK
+215 DMDRLKSKVLPKSVK
-229 WTIYSFATLVVLLIL
+229 YSVFSFGFLVLFLII
-244 WGTISEVDT
+244 WGSISEIDT
-253 TITASG
+253 TITATG

-267 VEVQSNFNSVVKEI
+267 VEVQSNYNSVVKEI
-281 FVKKGQGVKEGEPLV
+281 FVKKGQEVDKGEPLV
-296 VFDSTLQKADKMK
+296 VFDSTLQRADMK
-309 LNYQLSVVN
+309 KLDYQLSVTN

-328 LLRTNKSV
+328 ELRSNSSV
-336 DSPSDKRQSRIF
+336 SNPADDRQKKIF
-348 KDKKDQYLAKTA
+348 KDKKGQYLAKMA
-360 SLNKQISSTEDDLKF
+360 SLDQQISSTDDDLIF

-387 ESKNE
+387 DSKKE
-392 LFELDLV
+392 LFDLDLV

-419 KTSNKLSELQSNR
+419 KTSNKLSELKSNR
-432 EEYNSQW
+432 KEYTSQF

-446 LVSLEDQRM
+446 LMALEDQRIS
-455 NLQEDMKKLER
+455 LLEDLKKLER
-466 QQTDVIVRAPSDG
+466 QQTDETVRAPSDG
-479 MVLNLHSLYPGAV
+479 MILDLHSLYPGAV

-522 LIPDTSIKIQL
+522 LIPDTSVKIQL

-551 SADTVDKDVD
+551 SADTIDKDVD
-561 GNSGNFYRARGQ
+561 GNSGNFYRARAQ
-573 IIENE
+573 ITEQN
-578 LKDTPPGFHI
+578 LKDIPPGFNL

-599 VGKRR
+599 VGKRK

>member
-1 MAEKKKTKVKAS
+1 MTDKKKIK
-13 KAKTSK
+13 
-19 TKTSKVQASKAKAS
+19 
-33 KVQAQTSQPQ
+33 P
-43 ASQPQASQPQASQ
+43 
-56 SQASLRNLA
+56 SLRNLA

-79 AYQVIKGKIEV
+79 AYQVVKGKIEV
-90 CKFNGDEY
+90 TKFNGDEY
-98 VTLSTLEKGA
+98 VTLAMLEKGA

-125 RATEEAVVKEIDQQ
+125 RAVDEATVREIDKD

-164 NANEKLN
+164 NANEKLS
-171 VDAFSSDSEESN
+171 VDAFSSEETITSDDMEEESEEN
-183 TEEEE
+183 KE
-188 KELTEEEK
+188 K
-196 QKNYRKHLMNELL
+196 RKKKLFLNELL
-209 DEFEDD
+209 DEFDD
-215 IDKIKSKQIPKSVK
+215 DMDRLKSKVLPKSVK
-229 WTIYSFATLVVLLIL
+229 YSVYSFGFLVLFLII
-244 WGTISEVDT
+244 WGSISEIDT
-253 TITASG
+253 TISATG

-267 VEVQSNFNSVVKEI
+267 VEVQSNYNSVVKKI
-281 FVKKGQGVKEGEPLV
+281 YVKKGQEVEKGEPLV
-296 VFDSTLQKADKMK
+296 AFDSTLQRADMKK
-309 LNYQLSVVN
+309 LNYQLSVTN

-328 LLRTNKSV
+328 ELRSNSSV
-336 DSPSDKRQSRIF
+336 SNPADDRQKKIF
-348 KDKKDQYLAKTA
+348 KDKKGQYLAKMA
-360 SLNKQISSTEDDLKF
+360 SLDQQISSTEDDLTF

-387 ESKNE
+387 DSKKE
-392 LFELDLV
+392 LFDLDLV

-419 KTSNKLSELQSNR
+419 KTSNKLSELKSNR
-432 EEYNSQW
+432 KEYTSQF

-446 LVSLEDQRM
+446 LLALEDQRIS
-455 NLQEDMKKLER
+455 LLEDLKKLER
-466 QQTDVIVRAPSDG
+466 QQTDETVRAPSDG
-479 MVLNLHSLYPGAV
+479 MILDLHSLYPGAV

-522 LIPDTSIKIQL
+522 LIPDTSVKIQL

-561 GNSGNFYRARGQ
+561 GNSGNFYRARAKITEQ
-573 IIENE
+573 K
-578 LKDTPPGFHI
+578 LKDIPPGFNL

-599 VGKRR
+599 VGKRK

>member
-1 MAEKKKTKVKAS
+1 MAEQKKIK
-13 KAKTSK
+13 
-19 TKTSKVQASKAKAS
+19 
-33 KVQAQTSQPQ
+33 P
-43 ASQPQASQPQASQ
+43 
-56 SQASLRNLA
+56 SLRNLA
-65 SGDVLFR
+65 AGDVIFR

-79 AYQVIKGKIEV
+79 AYQVVKGKIEV
-90 CKFNGDEY
+90 TKFNGDEY
-98 VTLSTLEKGA
+98 VTLALLEKGA

-120 RSAMA
+120 RSSMA
-125 RATEEAVVKEIDQQ
+125 RAVNEATVREIDKD

-164 NANEKLN
+164 NANEKLS
-171 VDAFSSDSEESN
+171 VDAFSSDESN
-183 TEEEE
+183 TSDDIEEESEENKE
-188 KELTEEEK
+188 K
-196 QKNYRKHLMNELL
+196 RKKKLILNELL
-209 DEFEDD
+209 DEFDDD
-215 IDKIKSKQIPKSVK
+215 IDRLKSKVLPKSVK
-229 WTIYSFATLVVLLIL
+229 YSVYSFGFLVLFLII
-244 WGTISEVDT
+244 WGSISEIDT
-253 TITASG
+253 TITATG

-267 VEVQSNFNSVVKEI
+267 VEVQSNYNSVVKKI
-281 FVKKGQGVKEGEPLV
+281 FVKKGQEVEKGEPLV
-296 VFDSTLQKADKMK
+296 AFDSTLQRADMKK
-309 LNYQLSVVN
+309 LNYQLSVTN

-328 LLRTNKSV
+328 QLRSNSSV
-336 DSPSDKRQSRIF
+336 SNPSDDRQNKIF
-348 KDKKDQYLAKTA
+348 KDKKGQYLAKMA
-360 SLNKQISSTEDDLKF
+360 SLDQKISSTEDDLTF
-375 IKEQLDIQKKLE
+375 IKEQLDIQKQLE
-387 ESKNE
+387 DSKKE
-392 LFELDLV
+392 LFDLDLV

-419 KTSNKLSELQSNR
+419 KTSNTLGELKSNR
-432 EEYNSQW
+432 KEYTSQF

-446 LVSLEDQRM
+446 LMALEDQRIS
-455 NLQEDMKKLER
+455 LLEDLKKLER
-466 QQTDVIVRAPSDG
+466 QQTDETVRAPSDG
-479 MVLNLHSLYPGAV
+479 MILDLHSLYPGAV

-522 LIPDTSIKIQL
+522 LIPDTSVKIQL

-551 SADTVDKDVD
+551 SADTIDKDVD
-561 GNSGNFYRARGQ
+561 GNSGNFYRARAKITEQ
-573 IIENE
+573 E
-578 LKDTPPGFHI
+578 LKDIPPGFNL

-599 VGKRR
+599 VGKRK